1 MISNKVKDIKS
12 FIVMDVMAR
21 AEELEKSGE
30 RVIHM
35 EVGEPDFDTPD
46 VIREAAID
54 AIKSGKTHY
63 THSMGLIEL
72 REAICEHYYNEYNVS
87 IVPDQVL
94 VTTGTSPALLLM
106 IIALIES
113 EDEIIISNPHYSCY
127 PNFVKSAGGSVVE
140 VRTYPENGFQ
150 YMPEEIK
157 KVLTKKTKGIIIN
170 SPSNPTGIVMPEENM
185 KEIAN
190 FDNQYIISDE
200 IYHGLVYE
208 GRARSIL
215 EFTKKAFVVN
225 GFSKLYA
232 MTGWRLGYLI
242 FPLEFSD
249 IMQKIHQNF
258 MISAN
263 SFVQYAGITALKQ
276 AGPDIERMKNIYN
289 ERREF
294 ILKRMKD
301 IGFKIHVEPTGA
313 FYVFADARNFCVD
326 SYKEAFNILEKVKV
340 GVTPGIDFGSGGE
353 GFLRFCYAN
362 SLENIKEGLDR
373 IESYLGGENYRLI
386 G

>member
-150 YMPEEIK
+150 YMPEGIK